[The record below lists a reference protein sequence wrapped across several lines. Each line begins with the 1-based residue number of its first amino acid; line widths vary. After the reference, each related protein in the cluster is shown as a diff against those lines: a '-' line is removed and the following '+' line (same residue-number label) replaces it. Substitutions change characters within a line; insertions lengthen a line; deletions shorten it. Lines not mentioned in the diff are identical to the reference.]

1 MTLDELSSVW
11 LDEVADFSEELLG
24 VSATEE
30 EMPGGIS
37 IEDELLGGVAIE
49 DELYGLITPLEEII
63 GNLNEEL
70 LNFSAE
76 LLVSAAED
84 SASSAELLMCSWLS
98 GMSITE
104 ELDGSVVLPVL
115 SGSTGLMGA
124 PDSASLRHPLKNTE
138 VMPSN
143 DATPTFAVFDKLAFP
158 ETFFFSI
165 FIKISSLHPY
175 GRLKKSFSKFLAS
188 YFTLH
193 NILLFGI

>member
-1 MTLDELSSVW
+1 MEGVDELLDSSLTLEELSSVW
-11 LDEVADFSEELLG
+11 LDDVAASSEELLG

-30 EMPGGIS
+30 EIPGGIS
-37 IEDELLGGVAIE
+37 TEDELLGGIAIE

-76 LLVSAAED
+76 LLVAADEESAF
-84 SASSAELLMCSWLS
+84 SAMLLRCSWLS
-98 GMSITE
+98 GISIAE
-104 ELDGSVVLPVL
+104 ELDDSVVLPVL
-115 SGSTGLMGA
+115 SGSAGLMGA

-143 DATPTFAVFDKLAFP
+143 EATPTFAELDKLAFP
-158 ETFFFSI
+158 ATFFFSI
-165 FIKISSLHPY
+165 FIND
-175 GRLKKSFSKFLAS
+175 FLLT
-188 YFTLH
+188 FTTLH